1 MKSGGLMRFVD
12 VGTFAVVAVVVM
24 ITVTAALVPLLEFP
38 YTIQYFSI

>member
-1 MKSGGLMRFVD
+1 MRFVD
-12 VGTFAVVAVVVM
+12 VGTFAGVVM

>member
-1 MKSGGLMRFVD
+1 MRFVD
-12 VGTFAVVAVVVM
+12 VGTFAVVALFVRAM

>member
-1 MKSGGLMRFVD
+1 MRFVD
-12 VGTFAVVAVVVM
+12 VGTFAVVM

>member
-1 MKSGGLMRFVD
+1 MRFVD
-12 VGTFAVVAVVVM
+12 VGTFAVDAVVM